1 MKEESM
7 GPSRRSLRGLDF
19 LAFFSADVQA
29 GVGPFLAIY
38 LEATRHW
45 DPASIGLAL
54 SAAGLGGLCAQTPV
68 GGLVDRMVRKRELV
82 VIAAFLIALGCLVL
96 LRIERLPGV
105 FTTQALL
112 GAAETFFPPTIAAI
126 SLGLVGHTYLDRRIG
141 RNESFNHAGNVAA
154 ALLAGLTGYYLSQSW
169 IFYSVVAMSMAS
181 IASALVIRS
190 GEIDYELARG
200 GLREGDDGE
209 APAGFRE
216 LLKDR
221 RLAVFALSVV
231 IFHFANA
238 AMLPLVGMRLSEGKP
253 HASSLFMGA
262 CIVIAQMVMVP
273 VAAASGRLAGTWG
286 RKAVF
291 LVGFGILP
299 IRGFLYTLSGH
310 PSYLMSV
317 QLLDG
322 IGAGIFGVVSVLIV
336 ADLTKGTGRFNVTR
350 GAIATAQGIGA
361 SLSTAVA
368 GWIARSAGYN
378 GAFLALAAVAAIAFV
393 VFSTLMPETK
403 PAEARP

>member
-1 MKEESM
+1 M

-38 LEATRHW
+38 LEATCHW
-45 DPASIGLAL
+45 DPANIGLAL

-68 GGLVDRMVRKRELV
+68 GGLVDRMARKRELV

-96 LRIERLPGV
+96 LRIERLSGV
-105 FTTQALL
+105 LTTQALL

-200 GLREGDDGE
+200 GLRDADDGE

-231 IFHFANA
+231 LFHFANA

-368 GWIARSAGYN
+368 GWIARSAGYS

-403 PAEARP
+403 LAEARP

>member
-1 MKEESM
+1 MKEDSM

-19 LAFFSADVQA
+19 LAFFSADVQT

-38 LEATRHW
+38 LEATRHC

-181 IASALVIRS
+181 IASALLIRS

-200 GLREGDDGE
+200 GLRQADDE

-231 IFHFANA
+231 LFHFANA
-238 AMLPLVGMRLSEGKP
+238 AMLPLVGERLSEGKP

-273 VAAASGRLAGTWG
+273 VAVASGRLAGTRG

-299 IRGFLYTLSGH
+299 IRGLLYTLSGH

-368 GWIARSAGYN
+368 GWIAKSAGYN
-378 GAFLALAAVAAIAFV
+378 GAFLALAVVAAIAFL
-393 VFSTLMPETK
+393 VFSSLMPETRQ
-403 PAEARP
+403 EARH